1 MPSDCTVGP
10 LQSGLHC
17 VFSHV
22 KPLGAEHVQFK
33 GEVNCVGKN

>member
-1 MPSDCTVGP
+1 MPSDCPVGP

-17 VFSHV
+17 VFSHF